1 MTRGAPGGETSAG
14 VIRLVVCE
22 EVAVLINVLI
32 CGVALAAPAVQ
43 DTSKLKWNPVTVAE
57 ELKRYEPVLAEF
69 GVKDPLRWARAR
81 MKKETNWATAQAA
94 WERRI
99 AHWRRT
105 LLADGPGDWQ
115 RWLDVEHPAL
125 RDRKS
130 QILAGGATARRAWAE
145 HVHQKFDLL
154 KLMDDSALRGLLLL
168 TEDNGLYAAD
178 GSFLPM
184 RAEALLENKVYQQLD
199 LPVLVGEPDYG
210 WVQIANPSAW
220 FMRYLAAAWYH
231 QRDEKW
237 VNTFQDVVIAMVMGN
252 NYDIAGFS
260 TVSSRHNMVLPTYLL
275 MKDSPAM
282 SPRFH
287 AICSRWL
294 WAHAQQVYSVG
305 NSGYK
310 DNTLAHIA
318 FSQFLPTALFPEF
331 AGSKAWERQF
341 WPLYL
346 KGWRRELLAD
356 HCHQQRSMAYHLN
369 FVRRALPLLRLS
381 EALGQTSKVPNEFR
395 RLLADTVDVYAR
407 LSTPTRMSPGVND
420 DAAVF
425 RDHRPLLR
433 LAADLFDRDDWR
445 YLATDGRTGE
455 EPGYRSVLMPTA
467 QLVTMRSDWSR
478 EARWLFFKVSPQG
491 NAHHHRDT
499 LGIQIHAGGRP
510 LLIEPYTGDYLHER
524 AVYNRSWWHS
534 TPTLGATMQPFRTSP
549 KILHWKTSDD
559 LDYAVG
565 RITAPVTITR
575 HVFFVDRR
583 YWVLWDEFADVPDG
597 QSVWENFHFAT
608 RNLQLDESRQSVTT
622 AFETGANLTMQIG
635 TPGWK
640 WTREDTRMWPRYG
653 RDTEPTAT
661 VHLRS
666 DATAAKRGFAAMF
679 SVAQKGKPSPR
690 STIDQID
697 RLPDGRVRLHV
708 SADGVDRVLM
718 TGILGRE

>member
-1 MTRGAPGGETSAG
+1 M
-14 VIRLVVCE
+14 IHL
-22 EVAVLINVLI
+22 LI
-32 CGVALAAPAVQ
+32 CSCGLVTLAVQ
-43 DTSKLKWNPVTVAE
+43 DTATLKWNPTTVAA

-69 GVKDPLRWARAR
+69 GIKDPLRWARAR
-81 MKKETNWATAQAA
+81 MKKETNWAGAQSG

-105 LLADGPGDWQ
+105 LLADGPADWK
-115 RWLDVEHPAL
+115 RWLNVDHPTL
-125 RDRKS
+125 RDRRV
-130 QILAGGATARRAWAE
+130 QLMAGGETARRAWAE
-145 HVHQKFDLL
+145 HVREKFDLL
-154 KLMDDSALRGLLLL
+154 KLMDDSALRGLLFL

-210 WVQIANPSAW
+210 WVQIANPSSW

-237 VNTFQDVVIAMVMGN
+237 VNTFQDVVIAMVMGD

-294 WAHAQQVYSVG
+294 WAHARQVYSVG
-305 NSGYK
+305 DSGYK

-318 FSQFLPTALFPEF
+318 FSQFLPTAMFPEF
-331 AGSKAWERQF
+331 AGSKAWEQQF
-341 WPLYL
+341 WPLFL

-356 HCHQQRSMAYHLN
+356 NCHQQRSMAYHLN
-369 FVRRALPLLRLS
+369 FVRRALPLLGL
-381 EALGQTSKVPNEFR
+381 AKAVGGTSKVPDEFR
-395 RLLADTVDVYAR
+395 RILADTVDVYAR

-445 YLATDGRTGE
+445 YLATDGREGVA
-455 EPGYRSVLMPTA
+455 PSYRSVLMPSA
-467 QLVTMRSDWSR
+467 QLVAMRSDWSR
-478 EARWLFFKVSPQG
+478 QARWLFFKVSPQG

-499 LGIQIHAGGRP
+499 LAIQIHAGGRP
-510 LLIEPYTGDYLHER
+510 LLIEPYTGDYAFER
-524 AVYNRSWWHS
+524 DVYNRSWWHS
-534 TPTLGATMQPFRTSP
+534 TPTLGARMQPYKTSP
-549 KILHWKTSDD
+549 KILHWKSSND

-565 RITAPVTITR
+565 RITAPATITR
-575 HVFFVDRR
+575 HVFFVGRR
-583 YWVLWDEFADVPDG
+583 YWVLWDEFNDVPDG
-597 QSVWENFHFAT
+597 QAIWENFHFAT
-608 RNLQLDESRQSVTT
+608 RDLHMGESGRSVTT
-622 AFETGANLTMQIG
+622 AFETGPNLKMHIA

-640 WTREDTRMWPRYG
+640 MTTEDTRMWPRYG

-661 VHLRS
+661 VHLRANS
-666 DATAAKRGFAAMF
+666 TTAKRGFATVFA
-679 SVAQKGKPSPR
+679 VVRKGKPSPP
-690 STIDQID
+690 SIDQIE
-697 RLPDGRVRLHV
+697 RLPNGRVRLHV
-708 SADGVDRVLM
+708 SAESGNRLL
-718 TGILGRE
+718 TTRAFGNE